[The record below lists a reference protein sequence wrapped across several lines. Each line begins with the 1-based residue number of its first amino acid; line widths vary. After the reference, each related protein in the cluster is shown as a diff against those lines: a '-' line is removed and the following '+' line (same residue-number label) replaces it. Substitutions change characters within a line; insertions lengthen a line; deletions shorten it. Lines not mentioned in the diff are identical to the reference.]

1 MPLLRRL
8 GSAPARV
15 AYALL
20 AALGALAPSVWAD
33 GPQID
38 LWYGTS
44 QTFGAL
50 GHPQRFANIVG
61 RVSDEDGVASLS
73 YRLNGGPL
81 VPLSIGPDGRRLQ
94 AQGDFNADLPR
105 AALLDGANTV
115 LFFAVDTLQNESV
128 ATLHLQYHAQTS
140 WPRTSTTTWSAL
152 SSVTEGAQVADGVW
166 HIDAS
171 GARPTTKGYDRTL
184 LLGEELA
191 WRSYEVLVPI
201 TLHGFDPA
209 GFLGTAVA
217 PAFGITCRWKG
228 HTERIY
234 GEQPLSGWT
243 QQGGGVWY
251 ELESGGGA
259 RLSLVG
265 FQGLQIDRAQVLPLG
280 TRLWWKLRCET
291 QPNSDTFYAYKIW
304 PDGSDEPIEWLASG
318 TESPDD
324 LQTGSLLFIAH
335 YADVSIGD
343 VQVTALEDEVAPPQL
358 RDLQW
363 QLGARRARATWHSDE
378 PTDFELAHGLTPA
391 LELGLVRG
399 ADLLVRHGALL
410 IDLLP
415 STTYHYELRARDG
428 RGQSASALAGTFT
441 TAATAPPQPSGLVSD
456 DFSGSQL
463 DESRWIF
470 VDPRNDAQV
479 RTNGQQLEIEV
490 PAGQSHGAWYDTG
503 GNQMP
508 RVVQSVADADFEI
521 EARFDSPLDA
531 VSKAQGLV
539 VEQDAGN
546 YLRFDF
552 LATSLGTRIW
562 VGGVK
567 DGYRPLLFEQGL
579 LTLGTPMSMRV
590 WREGPRWTVW
600 HSFDGERWVN
610 SVVFEHAL
618 HVTRV
623 GVAAGNAEG
632 TAHTAE
638 IDYFAV
644 TLDPVDPEDGSP
656 SKLVTQVHGRGSL
669 LRNPDLASYPES
681 LAVELTALPEPG
693 WLFEGWVGDVQG
705 IANPLQ
711 LTTTAET
718 RRATALF
725 STGSDLQPP
734 ILSQIQLSSAATSA
748 TVTWRTDEPALC
760 RVLYGP
766 TTSYDAAIED
776 GRLLLQHRAVLE
788 NLQPGRIYHF
798 RLEAEDRAGN
808 RSASA
813 DRTLRTQPAGNPL
826 AIDSDDFSGAALDE
840 SQWSFVDPNGDSSFA
855 FDEQRLA
862 IAVPATSTHDAWT
875 QTTGNQL
882 ARVMQAAPNT
892 DCAVHAAFESP
903 LALDSQA
910 AGLLFE
916 QDEDDYLK
924 IELVRQGG
932 AERLFAG
939 SVREGWNATVHGS
952 LSLALPRPV
961 HLRIQ
966 RQGSQWS
973 IATSP
978 DGSSWTPRL
987 AFTQTLELS
996 AVGVYAGNRLGTP
1009 HTVLCDY
1016 LFDAAHPIEPEDGDR
1031 SALVVNVLGGGQ
1043 VLRHPMLPRYGTGQ
1057 VVELSAVAQ
1066 SGWVFS
1072 HWSGSASGSENPL
1085 VVAAGAQPLIVAH
1098 FARDATPP
1106 QILGLQALPAGRRAT
1121 IVWTTDEPAAGR
1133 VEWGRTSALGELV
1146 ASSVRRSSHL
1156 ATITDLSPGEEIYY
1170 QVCATDAAGNS
1181 VRAPLAVLETR
1192 AGFVSDDFAGAALE
1206 AARWRLEDPS
1216 EQAVARLVDRRI
1228 ELVLPRADTEP
1239 PLAPVLLLQE
1249 LEHGDLE
1256 LETALDSGFSAPRGQ
1271 SAGLAFES
1279 DARNGFRFGATWSG
1293 DHLRLTCERRANG
1306 VRTRSE
1312 LPLSGQPLQL
1322 PIHLRVARRGDQWTL
1337 EHSFDRL
1344 IWSPSFTFTQGIGDL
1359 RAGLFAENRAA
1370 VPYTAQLDYVFER
1383 TEPIVPE
1390 DGASSALVV
1399 NAIGPGRVQRTPE
1412 LPRHAAGQ
1420 VVSLLAEPFPGARFV
1435 GWEGAHSGTE
1445 NPLSI
1450 TVGTSTSITAR
1461 FERE

>member
-1 MPLLRRL
+1 MSLLRRL
-8 GSAPARV
+8 GNAFPRA
-15 AYALL
+15 ALALL
-20 AALGALAPSVWAD
+20 AAIGALAPSVRAD

-50 GHPQRFANIVG
+50 GHPQRFVNIVG
-61 RVSDEDGVASLS
+61 RVSDEDGVAALH

-94 AQGDFNADLPR
+94 ALGDFNADLPR
-105 AALLDGANTV
+105 TALLDGANTV
-115 LFFAVDTLQNESV
+115 LFFAVDTLQNESI

-140 WPRTSTTTWSAL
+140 WPRTRTTTWSAL
-152 SSVTEGAQVADGVW
+152 GAVSEGAQIGDGRW
-166 HIDAS
+166 DIDTG
-171 GARPTTKGYDRTL
+171 GARTTTKGYDRTL

-191 WRSYEVLVPI
+191 WQSYEVLVPI

-209 GFLGTAVA
+209 GFQGAAVA
-217 PAFGITCRWKG
+217 PAFGITCRWTG

-251 ELESGGGA
+251 ELQSGGGA
-259 RLSLVG
+259 RLALIG
-265 FQGLQIDRAQVLPLG
+265 FHGLQIDRSQVLPLG
-280 TRLWWKLRCET
+280 TRLWWKLRCESL
-291 QPNSDTFYAYKIW
+291 PNGDTFYAYKIW
-304 PDGSDEPIEWLASG
+304 PEGSAEPVEWLANG
-318 TESPDD
+318 TEGPDD
-324 LQTGSLLFIAH
+324 LQRGSLLFIAH

-343 VQVTALEDEVAPPQL
+343 VQVTALEDESAPPTL

-363 QLGARRARATWHSDE
+363 QLGAERARATWHSDE
-378 PTDFELAHGLTPA
+378 PTDLELAYGLTPA
-391 LELGLVRG
+391 LELGVVRE

-410 IDLLP
+410 RELLP

-428 RGQSASALAGTFT
+428 RGQSASPLGGTFT
-441 TAATAPPQPSGLVSD
+441 TPATTPPQASGLVSD

-463 DESRWIF
+463 DEGRWIF

-508 RVVQSVADADFEI
+508 RVVQNVADTDFEI
-521 EARFDSPLDA
+521 EARFDSPIDA

-552 LATSLGTRIW
+552 LATQLGTRFW

-579 LTLGTPMSMRV
+579 LALGSPMSVRV
-590 WREGPRWTVW
+590 WREGTRWTVW
-600 HSFDGERWVN
+600 HSLDGERWTN
-610 SVVFEHAL
+610 AVVFDHAL

-623 GVAAGNAEG
+623 GVAAGNAQG

-638 IDYFAV
+638 VDYFAV
-644 TLDPVDPEDGSP
+644 TLDPVEPEDGAP
-656 SKLVTQVHGRGSL
+656 SKLVTQVHGRGSV
-669 LRNPDLASYPES
+669 LRQPDLASYPEN
-681 LAVELTALPEPG
+681 LAVELTASPEPG

-705 IANPLQ
+705 LENPLQ
-711 LTTTAET
+711 LTTTAQT
-718 RRATALF
+718 RLATALF
-725 STGSDLQPP
+725 STGADLTPP
-734 ILSQIQLSSAATSA
+734 ILSQIQVSPSATSA
-748 TVTWRTDEPALC
+748 TLSWRTDEPALC

-766 TTSYDAAIED
+766 STSYDAAIEN
-776 GRLLLQHRAVLE
+776 GRALLQHRAVLE

-808 RSASA
+808 RGASS

-826 AIDSDDFSGAALDE
+826 AIDSDDFSEAALDE

-855 FDEQRLA
+855 FDAQRLS

-875 QTTGNQL
+875 QTAGNQL
-882 ARVMQAAPNT
+882 ARVMQAAPNRDFT
-892 DCAVHAAFESP
+892 VLAKLESTI
-903 LALDSQA
+903 ALDSEA
-910 AGLLFE
+910 DGLLFE

-924 IELVRQGG
+924 IELVRHAG
-932 AERLFAG
+932 AEKLFAG
-939 SVREGWNATVHGS
+939 SVREGWNATVHGFFP
-952 LSLALPRPV
+952 LALPRPV
-961 HLRIQ
+961 HLRVQ

-973 IATSP
+973 ISTSP
-978 DGSSWTPRL
+978 DGSAWTAQL
-987 AFTQTLELS
+987 AFTQALELS
-996 AVGVYAGNRLGTP
+996 AVGVYAGNHLGTA
-1009 HTVLCDY
+1009 HTLLCDY
-1016 LFDAAHPIEPEDGDR
+1016 FFDAAQPIEPEDGAI
-1031 SALVVNVLGGGQ
+1031 SELVVNVVGAGA
-1043 VLRHPMLPRYGTGQ
+1043 VLRTPQLARYDLGAL
-1057 VVELSAVAQ
+1057 VELQAVAQ

-1072 HWSGSASGSENPL
+1072 HWSGSASGSANPL
-1085 VVAAGAQPLIVAH
+1085 VVTAGTQPLVFAH
-1098 FARDATPP
+1098 FIRDTTPP
-1106 QILGLQALPAGRRAT
+1106 QILGAQALSAGRRAT

-1133 VEWGRTSALGELV
+1133 VEWGRTSALGNLV
-1146 ASSVRRSSHL
+1146 ASTVRRTSHV
-1156 ATITDLSPGEEIYY
+1156 ATIPDLSPGEEIYY
-1170 QVCATDAAGNS
+1170 EVCATDAAGNS
-1181 VRAPLAVLETR
+1181 ARAPLALFETR

-1206 AARWRLEDPS
+1206 PARWRLEDPT
-1216 EQAVARLVDRRI
+1216 ELALARLVDRRV
-1228 ELVLPRADTEP
+1228 ELALPRADTEP

-1256 LETALDSGFSAPRGQ
+1256 LETAIDSPFSAPRGQ

-1279 DARNGFRFGATWSG
+1279 DARNGFRFGATWAG
-1293 DHLRLTCERRANG
+1293 DHLRLFCERRASG

-1312 LPLSGQPLQL
+1312 LPLLGQPLQL
-1322 PIHLRVARRGDQWTL
+1322 PICLRVARNGDQWTL
-1337 EHSFDRL
+1337 EHSFDHL
-1344 IWSPSFTFTQGIGDL
+1344 VWSTSFTFAQELVDL

-1370 VPYTAQLDYVFER
+1370 LPYAAQFDYVFER

-1399 NAIGPGRVQRTPE
+1399 NTSGGGRVRRTPE
-1412 LPRHAAGQ
+1412 IPRYAAGQ
-1420 VVSLLAEPFPGARFV
+1420 GVVLQAEPFPGFRFV
-1435 GWEGAHSGTE
+1435 GWEGAHGGTE
-1445 NPLSI
+1445 NPLSL
-1450 TVGTSTSITAR
+1450 TVGTSTSISAR